1 MTLAIIRD
9 VDNWNGNQGGYRF
22 SLNDFSKFLSAS
34 CKKCGLKI
42 EIYEDFA
49 NFEFIY
55 KTGFC
60 RMCGELYNYIYF
72 QTEKR

>member
-1 MTLAIIRD
+1 MVLAIIRD
-9 VDNWNGNQGGYRF
+9 IDNWNGNRGGYR
-22 SLNDFSKFLSAS
+22 LN

-42 EIYEDFA
+42 EIYEDYA

-60 RMCGELYNYIYF
+60 RMCLIDLGYGH
-72 QTEKR
+72 